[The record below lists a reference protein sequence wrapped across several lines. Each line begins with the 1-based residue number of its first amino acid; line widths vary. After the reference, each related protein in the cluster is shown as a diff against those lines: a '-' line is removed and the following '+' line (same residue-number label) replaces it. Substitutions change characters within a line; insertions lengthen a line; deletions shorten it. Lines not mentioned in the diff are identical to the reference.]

1 MTNEESEGRSLA
13 VRESMAVHPAK
24 AIGGIPH
31 LNEYLALA
39 GQIARTELVPEALR
53 GRAESVLAV
62 MMAGNELGIG
72 PMQALQSIN
81 IIKGKPALSAELMRA
96 LVLGAGHQFIVDA
109 GDTTATAKV
118 CRAGWP
124 EWQSVTF
131 SLEDAKR
138 AGLLNNP
145 TWQKYPRAMLSARVT
160 SEACRLYFPDVIA
173 GMSYTPEEIEAFAV
187 PAMTEQRPPMREVV
201 AEAVKPMAVIR
212 PFDNSGSAAAPADA
226 PKPRASATKP
236 CSEKQQGL
244 IKKLLMELGFQ
255 DPASRGEYVR
265 ALAERDVQTTAELT
279 SFEASKVIDAL
290 MTMTDTDSPEPVEA
304 EIVEMAAYDERP
316 F

>member
-1 MTNEESEGRSLA
+1 MTTEVAEGRL
-13 VRESMAVHPAK
+13 VLRESMAVHPAK

-39 GQIARTELVPEALR
+39 GQISRTALVPEALR
-53 GRAESVLAV
+53 GRPEEVLAV

-96 LVLGAGHQFIVDA
+96 LVLSAGHQFIIDA
-109 GDTTATAKV
+109 NDQSAIAKV

-124 EWQSVTF
+124 EWQTVEF
-131 SLEDAKR
+131 NLEDAKR

-145 TWQKYPRAMLSARVT
+145 TWTKYPRAMLSARVT
-160 SEACRLYFPDVIA
+160 SEACRLFFPDVIA

-187 PAMTEQRPPMREVV
+187 PAMTERPMREAIV
-201 AEAVKPMAVIR
+201 EALPTKPMTVIR
-212 PFDNSGSAAAPADA
+212 PFDNTVPAAPSEA
-226 PKPRASATKP
+226 PKPRASTTKS

-290 MTMTDTDSPEPVEA
+290 MSMTETDSEPVEA
-304 EIVEMAAYDERP
+304 EVVQMSEYDERP

>member
-1 MTNEESEGRSLA
+1 MTTEVAEGRL
-13 VRESMAVHPAK
+13 VLRESMAVHPAK

-39 GQIARTELVPEALR
+39 GQISRTALVPEALR
-53 GRAESVLAV
+53 GRPEEVLAV

-96 LVLGAGHQFIVDA
+96 LVLSAGHQFIIDA
-109 GDTTATAKV
+109 NDQSAIAKV

-124 EWQSVTF
+124 EWQTVEF
-131 SLEDAKR
+131 NLEDAKR

-145 TWQKYPRAMLSARVT
+145 TWTKYPRAMLSARVT
-160 SEACRLYFPDVIA
+160 SEACRLFFPDVIA

-187 PAMTEQRPPMREVV
+187 PAMTEQPQRPMREAIV
-201 AEAVKPMAVIR
+201 EALPTKSMAVIR
-212 PFDNSGSAAAPADA
+212 PFDGGAAAATSDT
-226 PKPRASATKP
+226 PKPRASSIKS

-290 MTMTDTDSPEPVEA
+290 MSMTDAGSEPVEA
-304 EIVEMAAYDERP
+304 EVVQMSEYDERP

>member
-1 MTNEESEGRSLA
+1 MSEELA
-13 VRESMAVHPAK
+13 VAPPK

-31 LNEYLALA
+31 LTAYLELS
-39 GQIARTELVPEALR
+39 GQIARTALVPEALR
-53 GRAESVLAV
+53 GRPEEVLAV

-96 LVLGAGHQFIVDA
+96 LVLSAGHQFIIDSSDESA
-109 GDTTATAKV
+109 IAKV
-118 CRAGWP
+118 CRVGWP
-124 EWQSVTF
+124 EWQTVVF
-131 SLEDAKR
+131 NLEDAKR

-145 TWQKYPRAMLSARVT
+145 TWTKYPRAMLSARVT

-187 PAMTEQRPPMREVV
+187 PAMTERPMRASI
-201 AEAVKPMAVIR
+201 AEALPTKPMTVVR
-212 PFDNSGSAAAPADA
+212 PFDNASAAAPSDV
-226 PKPRASATKP
+226 PKPRASTTKQ
-236 CSEKQQGL
+236 CTEKQQGL

-265 ALAERDVQTTAELT
+265 ALAERDVQNTAELT

-290 MTMTDTDSPEPVEA
+290 MSMTETNSEPVEA
-304 EIVEMAAYDERP
+304 EVVQMSEYDERP

>member
-1 MTNEESEGRSLA
+1 MTNEGSEGRSLA

-31 LNEYLALA
+31 LNEYLALS
-39 GQIARTELVPEALR
+39 GQISRTALVPEALR
-53 GRAESVLAV
+53 GRPEEVLAV

-96 LVLGAGHQFIVDA
+96 LVLSAGHQFIIDA
-109 GDTTATAKV
+109 NDQNAIAKV
-118 CRAGWP
+118 CRSGWP
-124 EWQSVTF
+124 EWQTVEF
-131 SLEDAKR
+131 NLEDAKR

-145 TWQKYPRAMLSARVT
+145 TWTKYPRAMLAARVT

-173 GMSYTPEEIEAFAV
+173 GMSYTPEEIEAFTV
-187 PAMTEQRPPMREVV
+187 PAMTERPMRETV
-201 AEAVKPMAVIR
+201 AEALPPRQMQVIR
-212 PFDNSGSAAAPADA
+212 PFDNVEAAAPSDA
-226 PKPRASATKP
+226 PKHRASSTRS

-265 ALAERDVQTTAELT
+265 ALAERDVKTTAELT
-279 SFEASKVIDAL
+279 SAEASKVIEAL
-290 MTMTDTDSPEPVEA
+290 MSMTETNLEPVDA
-304 EIVEMAAYDERP
+304 EIVPMADYDERP

>member
-1 MTNEESEGRSLA
+1 MSEE
-13 VRESMAVHPAK
+13 MAVYSPK
-24 AIGGIPH
+24 PIGGIPY
-31 LNEYLALA
+31 LEQYLALS
-39 GQIARTELVPEALR
+39 GQIAMTELVPESLR

-109 GDTTATAKV
+109 GDTAATAKV
-118 CRAGWP
+118 CRAGWT
-124 EWQSVTF
+124 EWQTVTF
-131 SLEDAKR
+131 SLDDAKR

-187 PAMTEQRPPMREVV
+187 PAMTEPSTASRIVT
-201 AEAVKPMAVIR
+201 
-212 PFDNSGSAAAPADA
+212 AAPRTVVETATSDA
-226 PKPRASATKP
+226 PKPRASATKT

-265 ALAERDVQTTAELT
+265 ALAQRDVQTTAELT
-279 SFEASKVIDAL
+279 SFEASKVIEAL
-290 MTMTDTDSPEPVEA
+290 MTMTDSGSPEPVEA
-304 EIVEMAAYDERP
+304 EIVEMADYDERP

>member
-1 MTNEESEGRSLA
+1 MSEELA
-13 VRESMAVHPAK
+13 VAPPK

-31 LNEYLALA
+31 LTAYLELS
-39 GQIARTELVPEALR
+39 GQISRTALVPEALR
-53 GRAESVLAV
+53 GRPEEVLAV

-96 LVLGAGHQFIVDA
+96 LVLSAGHQFIIDA
-109 GDTTATAKV
+109 NDQSAIAKV

-124 EWQSVTF
+124 EWQTVEF
-131 SLEDAKR
+131 NLEDAKR

-145 TWQKYPRAMLSARVT
+145 TWTKYPRAMLSARVT
-160 SEACRLYFPDVIA
+160 SEACRLFFPDVIA

-187 PAMTEQRPPMREVV
+187 PAMTEPPAFRLAPVSQKKAV
-201 AEAVKPMAVIR
+201 ATATAKADSNEPAVA
-212 PFDNSGSAAAPADA
+212 STG
-226 PKPRASATKP
+226 PKPITD
-236 CSEKQQGL
+236 KQKGL
-244 IKKLLMELGFQ
+244 IKKLLMQLGFQ
-255 DPASRGEYVR
+255 DPASRGEYVK
-265 ALAERDVQTTAELT
+265 ALAERDIASMDELT

-290 MTMTDTDSPEPVEA
+290 MTMTESDSAEPVEA
-304 EIVEMAAYDERP
+304 EIVPMTDYDERP

>member
-1 MTNEESEGRSLA
+1 MSEELA
-13 VRESMAVHPAK
+13 VAPPK

-31 LNEYLALA
+31 LTAYLELS
-39 GQIARTELVPEALR
+39 GQISRTALVPEALR
-53 GRAESVLAV
+53 GRPEEVLAV

-96 LVLGAGHQFIVDA
+96 LVLSAGHQFIIDA
-109 GDTTATAKV
+109 NDQSAIAKV

-124 EWQSVTF
+124 EWQTVEF
-131 SLEDAKR
+131 NLEDAKR
-138 AGLLNNP
+138 AGLLNSP

-160 SEACRLYFPDVIA
+160 SEACRMFFPDVIA

-187 PAMTEQRPPMREVV
+187 PAMTEPPAFRLAPVNQKKPV
-201 AEAVKPMAVIR
+201 ATATAKADSNEPAVA
-212 PFDNSGSAAAPADA
+212 STG
-226 PKPRASATKP
+226 PKPITD
-236 CSEKQQGL
+236 KQKGL
-244 IKKLLMELGFQ
+244 IKKLLMQLGFQ
-255 DPASRGEYVR
+255 DPASRGEYVK
-265 ALAERDVQTTAELT
+265 ALAERDIASMDELT

-290 MTMTDTDSPEPVEA
+290 MTMTESDSAEPVEA
-304 EIVEMAAYDERP
+304 EIVPMADYDERP